1 MMAAEAR
8 LAGKRILVIEDEWL
22 IGKGLVR
29 DLRRAG
35 AEVLGPVPAID
46 EALHLIGAEPLDGA
60 VLDMNLRGE
69 MAFAVADLLSE
80 RGVPFVLST
89 GYSPDALPR
98 RYGNVP
104 RCGKPIEV
112 GALAKTLFPVA
123 S

>member
-1 MMAAEAR
+1 MTAATAA
-8 LAGKRILVIEDEWL
+8 LGGKRILVIEDEWL
-22 IGKGLVR
+22 IAKGLVR
-29 DLRRAG
+29 DLRQAG

-46 EALHLIGAEPLDGA
+46 EALELVGAEQLDGA

-89 GYSPDALPR
+89 GYNPDALPR
-98 RYGNVP
+98 RYSDVP

-112 GALAKTLFPVA
+112 GTLARALFPN
-123 S
+123 